1 MIEIKIV
8 QTVKLI
14 PDQLFTL
21 GLDSQFGTLQGVIQA
36 ARDLKYEFVDG
47 LGLK

>member
-1 MIEIKIV
+1 MKIV
-8 QTVKLI
+8 KTLKLI